1 MMTRNE
7 VIHYTIS
14 NLVSL
19 LRANR
24 MPFAIIVE
32 DPTTGEIQSHS
43 YIPVDSAISLHGA
56 LQVRIQDERRAS

>member
-1 MMTRNE
+1 MTRNE

-32 DPTTGEIQSHS
+32 DPTTGTILSHS
-43 YIPVDSAISLHGA
+43 YIPVDSALALHGT
-56 LQVRIQDERRAS
+56 LQITIQDERRAS